1 MELDGLQLATLAG
14 TLLGS
19 MAGSYFVATRATK
32 RRLDSEPPPV
42 AAPLPP
48 APRLS
53 ETDVGPDL
61 KLLLAKIEGLEREL
75 RQEVRSLETK
85 ITQLSGEALTVEEFQ
100 AYVTVDSGRREQLVA
115 KLGELQGS
123 LAALFPRM
131 RK

>member
-32 RRLDSEPPPV
+32 RRLESEPPP
-42 AAPLPP
+42 PP
-48 APRLS
+48 PPRLS
-53 ETDVGPDL
+53 ETDAGPEL
-61 KLLLAKIEGLEREL
+61 KLLLAKLEGLEREL
-75 RQEVRSLETK
+75 RQEVRALETK
-85 ITQLSGEALTVEEFQ
+85 ITALSGEALTVEEFQ
-100 AYVTVDSGRREQLVA
+100 TYVTIDSGRREQLVA
-115 KLGELQGS
+115 KIGELQGS

>member
-32 RRLDSEPPPV
+32 RRLDSEPP
-42 AAPLPP
+42 AA

-53 ETDVGPDL
+53 EADAGLAGPEL
-61 KLLLAKIEGLEREL
+61 KLLMAKIEGLEREL
-75 RQEVRSLETK
+75 RQEVRALETK
-85 ITQLSGEALTVEEFQ
+85 ITELSGEALTVEEFQ
-100 AYVTVDSGRREQLVA
+100 AYVTIDSGRREQLVA
-115 KLGELQGS
+115 KIGELQGS

>member
-32 RRLDSEPPPV
+32 RRLDSEPP
-42 AAPLPP
+42 AA

-53 ETDVGPDL
+53 ETDAGLAGPEL
-61 KLLLAKIEGLEREL
+61 KLLMAKIEGLEREL
-75 RQEVRSLETK
+75 RQEVRALETK
-85 ITQLSGEALTVEEFQ
+85 ITELSGEALTVEEFQ
-100 AYVTVDSGRREQLVA
+100 AYVTIDSGRREQLVA
-115 KLGELQGS
+115 KIGELQGS

>member
-32 RRLDSEPPPV
+32 RRLESEPPP
-42 AAPLPP
+42 P
-48 APRLS
+48 PRLS
-53 ETDVGPDL
+53 ETDAGPEL
-61 KLLLAKIEGLEREL
+61 KLLLAKLEGLEREL
-75 RQEVRSLETK
+75 RQEVRALETK
-85 ITQLSGEALTVEEFQ
+85 ITALSGEALTVEEFQ
-100 AYVTVDSGRREQLVA
+100 TYVTIDSGRREQLVA
-115 KLGELQGS
+115 KIGELQGS

>member
-32 RRLDSEPPPV
+32 RRLDSEPSAV
-42 AAPLPP
+42 TA
-48 APRLS
+48 RLS
-53 ETDVGPDL
+53 ETDAGPEL
-61 KLLLAKIEGLEREL
+61 KVLAAKIEGLEREL
-75 RQEVRSLETK
+75 RQEVRSMETK

-100 AYVTVDSGRREQLVA
+100 TYVTIDSGRREQLVA
-115 KLGELQGS
+115 KIGELQGS

>member
-32 RRLDSEPPPV
+32 RRLDSEPP
-42 AAPLPP
+42 AP
-48 APRLS
+48 PRLS
-53 ETDVGPDL
+53 ETDAGLPEL
-61 KLLLAKIEGLEREL
+61 KVLVAKIEGLEREL
-75 RQEVRSLETK
+75 RQEVRALETK
-85 ITQLSGEALTVEEFQ
+85 ITALSGEALTVEEFQ

-115 KLGELQGS
+115 KIGELQGS